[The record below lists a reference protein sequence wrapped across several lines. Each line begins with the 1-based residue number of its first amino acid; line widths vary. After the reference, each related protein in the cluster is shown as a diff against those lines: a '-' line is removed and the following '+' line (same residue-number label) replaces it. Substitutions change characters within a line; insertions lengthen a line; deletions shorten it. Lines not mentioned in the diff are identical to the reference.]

1 MIMTNTTTT
10 NNNKTYNWRN
20 ARKSHKCIEISPFEK
35 EEAKKRKNLNV
46 GVFRGFMSDGH
57 YL

>member
-1 MIMTNTTTT
+1 MTNTTTT

>member
-1 MIMTNTTTT
+1 MTNTTTT
-10 NNNKTYNWRN
+10 NNNRTYDWRN
-20 ARKSHKCIEISPFEK
+20 TRRSNKCIEISPFEK

-46 GVFRGFMSDGH
+46 ATFRGFKSDGH